1 MVWNFST
8 LELKIASHRLFI
20 VSYRFMNKDVVVIDI
35 ETKNTFYDVG
45 GQANIARLEMSLAC
59 VYSYNQDAYLSFWEN
74 DTKELGELLK
84 EAALVVGFSINRF
97 DLPVLDKY
105 FDFNTKAL
113 KRIDLLEEIEVVL
126 GKRIGLDLLAE
137 TNLGENKTHSGLEAI
152 RLWNEGNLKE
162 LEAYCLNDVKI
173 TKGLYDL
180 AKLQKYL
187 MVPEK
192 GTSNLIRVDLDFN
205 EKIKTATTE
214 NTLF

>member
-1 MVWNFST
+1 MRNVVAYKS
-8 LELKIASHRLFI
+8 
-20 VSYRFMNKDVVVIDI
+20 MNKDIVVIDI

-45 GQANIARLEMSLAC
+45 GQANIARLDMSLAC
-59 VYSYNQDAYLSFWEN
+59 VYSYKQDAYFSFWEN
-74 DTKELGELLK
+74 DTKELGEILK

-105 FDFNTKAL
+105 FDFSTKAL

-126 GKRIGLDLLAE
+126 GRRIGLDLLAE
-137 TNLGENKTHSGLEAI
+137 TNLGENKTYNGLEAI

-162 LEAYCLNDVKI
+162 LEAYCRNDVKI

-187 MVPEK
+187 MVPER
-192 GTSNLIRVDLDFN
+192 GTDNLIRVDLDFN
-205 EKIKTATTE
+205 EKIKEATSD

>member
-1 MVWNFST
+1 MS
-8 LELKIASHRLFI
+8 
-20 VSYRFMNKDVVVIDI
+20 KDIVVIDI

-45 GQANIARLEMSLAC
+45 GQANIARLDMSLAC

-74 DTKELGELLK
+74 DTKELGEMLK

-105 FDFNTKAL
+105 FDFSTKAL
-113 KRIDLLEEIEVVL
+113 RRIDLLEEIEVVL
-126 GKRIGLDLLAE
+126 GRRIGLDLLAE
-137 TNLGENKTHSGLEAI
+137 TNIGANKTYSGLEAI

-173 TKGLYDL
+173 TKRLYDL